1 MELIRLV
8 HILGVVATF
17 VFQDSRIITF
27 CVAFT
32 IPYALYRAMNQP
44 VDISRFLVAVIFAG
58 SAVALLVKT
67 VPSGGGAATML
78 VAMALIALADPTDEG
93 RRPKVASAALLF
105 LAGYAA
111 FALLFRSAS
120 VDTIFLHSKNY
131 LSVLGLIFYFAA
143 QSEWETSGKQ
153 GPLWLSIPAIGLCL
167 LSLSVGGLLGATG
180 IVLYLLA
187 RHFGTVRM
195 TAVVL
200 GLGVVILA
208 LTSLLPIEQYFRQ
221 VSAFIPREGS
231 WGVLFTG
238 LTDRLSALVAGE
250 GGGDRLAI
258 WSAYLDELG
267 PMSWWTGL
275 PLHELLKLSLHNSY
289 LTLHMN
295 FGVLAMALVVAWMIV
310 VARAHLSPPMLLLLG
325 VLALRA
331 FVDSFL
337 FFGGYFDGLL
347 LLTLRLYERPQVRVP
362 EPSPRSQPGGVQAER
377 LT

>member
-1 MELIRLV
+1 MV
-8 HILGVVATF
+8 HILGIVATF
-17 VFQDSRIITF
+17 VFQDSQIITF

-44 VDISRFLVAVIFAG
+44 VNISRLLVAVIFVG

-67 VPSGGGAATML
+67 IPSGGGPATML
-78 VAMALIALADPTDEG
+78 MAMSLIILADPAAEG
-93 RRPKVASAALLF
+93 RRPKVATVALLF

-111 FALLFRSAS
+111 FALLFRNAS

-153 GPLWLSIPAIGLCL
+153 APHWLSIPAIGLCL
-167 LSLSVGGLLGATG
+167 LSLSVGGLLGAAG
-180 IVLYLLA
+180 IVLFLLA
-187 RHFGTVRM
+187 RRFGTPRL
-195 TAVVL
+195 AAAVL
-200 GLGVVILA
+200 GLAVVIFT
-208 LTSLLPIEQYFRQ
+208 LTSLLPIGDYFRKL
-221 VSAFIPREGS
+221 SALIPQQGS
-231 WGVLFTG
+231 WGVLFMG
-238 LTDRLSALVAGE
+238 LTSRLSALFAGE
-250 GGGDRLAI
+250 GGGDRLTI
-258 WSAYLDELG
+258 WSAYLDQLG

-275 PLHELLKLSLHNSY
+275 PLHELLKQSLHNSY

-295 FGVLAMALVVAWMIV
+295 FGVLAMVLVAAWMIV
-310 VARAHLSPPMLLLLG
+310 ITRAHLSPLMLFLLG

-331 FVDSFL
+331 FVDSIL

-347 LLTLRLYERPQVRVP
+347 LLTLRLYEQPQVWVP
-362 EPSPRSQPGGVQAER
+362 EPSRRSQPAGGMQAER